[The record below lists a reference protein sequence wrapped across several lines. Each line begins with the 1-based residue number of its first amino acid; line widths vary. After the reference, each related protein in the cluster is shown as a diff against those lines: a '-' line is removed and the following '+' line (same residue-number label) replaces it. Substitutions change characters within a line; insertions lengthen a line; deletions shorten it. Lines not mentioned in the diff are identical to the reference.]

1 MTQGETT
8 MVKHKG
14 AEMMKVVLEN
24 MRKLGIEPTPATMRV
39 FVNRLL
45 NEVRQKSKRLHEAA
59 DLDPE
64 AVQKALEEASGQLA
78 VLQDFLSP
86 DNMKRFEAAAEF
98 VPQLEEFFGS
108 LNTHFELQKQKEEE
122 AAEEAEAAAAQ
133 AEQEAEAEAEEAAA
147 EAEEEAAEQEA
158 EAEEAGETPE
168 AAAEE
173 GAGLPDTEEGE
184 AATEEPA
191 EEPEEAEELQEGYA
205 RWKKLAGILRG

>member
-1 MTQGETT
+1 MAKLKGSK
-8 MVKHKG
+8 MVKI
-14 AEMMKVVLEN
+14 VLERMN
-24 MRKLGIEPTPATMRV
+24 KLGIEPTPQTMKS
-39 FVNRLL
+39 FVDRLL
-45 NEVRQKSKRLHEAA
+45 SEAKARTKRLHEAA

-64 AVQKALEEASGQLA
+64 AVQKALEEAVGQLA

-122 AAEEAEAAAAQ
+122 AAAEAEQAAADA
-133 AEQEAEAEAEEAAA
+133 EAEAEAEAEQAAA
-147 EAEEEAAEQEA
+147 DAEEQAAEQEA

-173 GAGLPDTEEGE
+173 GAGLPDSEEAE
-184 AATEEPA
+184 AEESEPAEEPA
-191 EEPEEAEELQEGYA
+191 EEPEEVEELQEGYS
-205 RWKKLAGILRG
+205 RWKKLAGIVRG